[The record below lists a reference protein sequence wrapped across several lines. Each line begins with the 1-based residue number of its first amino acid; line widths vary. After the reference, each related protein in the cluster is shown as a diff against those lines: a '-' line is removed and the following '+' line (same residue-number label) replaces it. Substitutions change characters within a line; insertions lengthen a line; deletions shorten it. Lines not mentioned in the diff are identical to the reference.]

1 MARPRKDA
9 DLTRS
14 GGESER
20 GGGSGADHI
29 EGLRE
34 GDFVASLERGL
45 SVLRA
50 FSRERPAMT
59 LSEIAVVTDLSA
71 AVVRRCLNTL
81 SRLDYVTKRGR
92 TFQLRPRVVE
102 FGTAFVESTGLDS
115 IAYEPL
121 QHLRDTTGDSTSL
134 SVLAGRDILY
144 LIHFATSR
152 RIRLTAGVGTRYPAY
167 ATSMGRAMMAFQEP
181 AELEQT
187 LKDVSLERL
196 TRFTVSNKKD
206 LRKIL
211 TDARKNGFAATQDE
225 LDYGLVSIAVPILAQ
240 DRRVVAAINCSTS
253 TSRVDREEMIKT
265 RLPLLREAAATIEDE
280 IKRYPVLARS
290 LGYD

>member
-1 MARPRKDA
+1 MKKAA
-9 DLTRS
+9 GAS
-14 GGESER
+14 EHGGVSPN
-20 GGGSGADHI
+20 ADHTD
-29 EGLRE
+29 GLRE

-59 LSEIAVVTDLSA
+59 LSEIATVTDLSA

-121 QHLRDTTGDSTSL
+121 QQLWDKTGDSTSL

-167 ATSMGRAMMAFQEP
+167 ATSMGRALMAFQE
-181 AELEQT
+181 AADLDQL
-187 LKDVSLERL
+187 LKDIVLQPL

-206 LRKIL
+206 LRRIIA
-211 TDARKNGFAATQDE
+211 DVRKNGFAATQDE
-225 LDYGLVSIAVPILAQ
+225 LDYGLVSIAVPILAPDQ
-240 DRRVVAAINCSTS
+240 RVIAAINCSTS
-253 TSRVDREEMIKT
+253 TSRVDRDDMIKT
-265 RLPLLREAAATIEDE
+265 RLPLLRQAAATIEGE
-280 IKRYPVLARS
+280 IQRYPVLARA